1 MTSMLEDVV
10 QALKNLGGQAIL
22 LEIYNEV
29 QRIRVD
35 PLSKSWQAGIRGT
48 LEVHSPNSNIFN
60 GKDLFRKIGPGTWAL
75 TDGSDANY
83 FRSGKQKK
91 IQQKSLGRQTREPQP
106 ITESFE
112 IISNMFRTIR
122 EYRDY
127 SNPATPAWQGY
138 IQELFHLMHFDTEKL
153 DERIFALKNMGDKHV
168 LALVVYVQP
177 GENFEYPLPGLSWE
191 SYLKY
196 AANYYK
202 IDWGVLT
209 DGLKIKL
216 FDYHRSSEPFFFSPD
231 FDGILLQGK
240 LDSFF
245 TVYKQFAT
253 IKKLAIYGQNGQID
267 VGPQKNQVQNEGSL
281 NGRKSHQ
288 DTLRVEN
295 PRIIFWEQLIDKA
308 KTHGLIKGSKSPQ
321 AFNWIS
327 ISSKKHGIN
336 YYCILRNTN
345 AEVQLRIDRGDKNEN
360 KRIFTEL
367 YQQKDEIQ
375 KIFGALLDWNRL
387 DTKQS
392 SYIRFLI
399 SDYGFEDTEHWNE
412 LQDQFIDILMRLQ
425 RAFQPVINQ
434 IK

>member
-153 DERIFALKNMGDKHV
+153 ATAMQQVEFSKNNKVIMAELKKQNDELFQRWSV
-168 LALVVYVQP
+168 LAQKY
-177 GENFEYPLPGLSWE
+177 E
-191 SYLKY
+191 S
-196 AANYYK
+196 
-202 IDWGVLT
+202 
-209 DGLKIKL
+209 
-216 FDYHRSSEPFFFSPD
+216 E
-231 FDGILLQGK
+231 
-240 LDSFF
+240 
-245 TVYKQFAT
+245 
-253 IKKLAIYGQNGQID
+253 
-267 VGPQKNQVQNEGSL
+267 
-281 NGRKSHQ
+281 
-288 DTLRVEN
+288 
-295 PRIIFWEQLIDKA
+295 
-308 KTHGLIKGSKSPQ
+308 
-321 AFNWIS
+321 
-327 ISSKKHGIN
+327 
-336 YYCILRNTN
+336 
-345 AEVQLRIDRGDKNEN
+345 
-360 KRIFTEL
+360 
-367 YQQKDEIQ
+367 
-375 KIFGALLDWNRL
+375 
-387 DTKQS
+387 
-392 SYIRFLI
+392 
-399 SDYGFEDTEHWNE
+399 
-412 LQDQFIDILMRLQ
+412 
-425 RAFQPVINQ
+425 
-434 IK
+434 